1 MVPLEEYQLKNGW
14 GVAVADC
21 TRQLIAAE
29 RGSEIAR
36 DSRSEIDM
44 LLYIHMHI
52 YILYKYTFDTCIVWF
67 CTYIFIHIRCTLD
80 ICVILKHA
88 FV

>member
-1 MVPLEEYQLKNGW
+1 MRSAKPAIKWRCRGVVPLEEYQLKNGW

-21 TRQLIAAE
+21 TREFIAAE

-44 LLYIHMHI
+44 LLYIHIHAHI
-52 YILYKYTFDTCIVWF
+52 Y
-67 CTYIFIHIRCTLD
+67 
-80 ICVILKHA
+80 